1 MRNTLGGQGGDG
13 HVRRRAHLAASRCGV
28 TSRPRRYEVN
38 GFYGGNLMWKII
50 VGVIFIIGG
59 LSGAMVLR
67 FTNSSGALAIVGMGL
82 VVWGIVEMRRGSAGS
97 SGSPGRPVTTAGKAA
112 MADRAAKALGLDQRK
127 SKALVY
133 LYEHRSM
140 TIADFEKLCPEAD
153 RASLEQDMQALVEM
167 GIMTSDG
174 ERFVIT

>member
-1 MRNTLGGQGGDG
+1 
-13 HVRRRAHLAASRCGV
+13 
-28 TSRPRRYEVN
+28 
-38 GFYGGNLMWKII
+38 MWKII
-50 VGVIFIIGG
+50 LGVIFIIGG
-59 LSGAMVLR
+59 LSGQMVLR
-67 FTNSSGALAIVGMGL
+67 FTNSSEALTIVGAGL
-82 VVWGIVEMRRGSAGS
+82 VVWGIVEIMRRRSVGS
-97 SGSPGRPVTTAGKAA
+97 SGSSSRPATTAGKAA
-112 MADRAAKALGLDQRK
+112 MADRAAKALGLDERK

-167 GIMTSDG
+167 GIMTPDG

>member
-1 MRNTLGGQGGDG
+1 
-13 HVRRRAHLAASRCGV
+13 
-28 TSRPRRYEVN
+28 
-38 GFYGGNLMWKII
+38 MWKII
-50 VGVIFIIGG
+50 IGVIFIVGG
-59 LSGAMVLR
+59 LSGTMVLR
-67 FTNSSGALAIVGMGL
+67 FTNSSEALAIVGVGL
-82 VVWGIVEMRRGSAGS
+82 VVWGIVEMRRRPVGS
-97 SGSPGRPVTTAGKAA
+97 SGSSSRPATTGDKAA
-112 MADRAAKALGLDQRK
+112 MADRAAKALGLDERK

-167 GIMTSDG
+167 GIMTPDG

>member
-1 MRNTLGGQGGDG
+1 
-13 HVRRRAHLAASRCGV
+13 
-28 TSRPRRYEVN
+28 
-38 GFYGGNLMWKII
+38 MWKII
-50 VGVIFIIGG
+50 IGVIFIIGG
-59 LSGAMVLR
+59 LSGQMVLR
-67 FTNSSGALAIVGMGL
+67 FTNSSEALTIVGAGL
-82 VVWGIVEMRRGSAGS
+82 VVWGIVEIIRRRSVGS
-97 SGSPGRPVTTAGKAA
+97 SGSSGRPATTAGKAA
-112 MADRAAKALGLDQRK
+112 MADRAAKALGLDERK

-167 GIMTSDG
+167 GIMTPDG

>member
-1 MRNTLGGQGGDG
+1 
-13 HVRRRAHLAASRCGV
+13 
-28 TSRPRRYEVN
+28 
-38 GFYGGNLMWKII
+38 MWKII
-50 VGVIFIIGG
+50 LGVIFIIGG
-59 LSGAMVLR
+59 LSGQMVLR
-67 FTNSSGALAIVGMGL
+67 FTNSSEALAIVGVGL
-82 VVWGIVEMRRGSAGS
+82 VVWGIVEIMRRRSVGS
-97 SGSPGRPVTTAGKAA
+97 SGSSGRPATTVGKAA
-112 MADRAAKALGLDQRK
+112 MADRAAKALGLDERK

-167 GIMTSDG
+167 GIMTPDG

>member
-1 MRNTLGGQGGDG
+1 
-13 HVRRRAHLAASRCGV
+13 
-28 TSRPRRYEVN
+28 
-38 GFYGGNLMWKII
+38 MWKI
-50 VGVIFIIGG
+50 VLGVIFIIGG
-59 LSGAMVLR
+59 LSGQMVLR
-67 FTNSSGALAIVGMGL
+67 FTNSSEALAVVGVAL
-82 VVWGIVEMRRGSAGS
+82 VVWGIVEIMRRRSVGS
-97 SGSPGRPVTTAGKAA
+97 SGSSGRPATTGDKAA
-112 MADRAAKALGLDQRK
+112 MAGRAAEALGLDQRK

-167 GIMTSDG
+167 GIMTPDG